1 MLIKDWYHLESNHD
15 KQNPDKALVMMNRMN
30 RIQDVDGFCPSTHSQ
45 PSNALLKSGSNFF
58 SRCNFRPLCL
68 RGGSGVAA
76 CRNVEVHCINMRK
89 QPHVFTHRQIDV
101 LEFQTCMAGVLHFRC
116 ETYLPG
122 QLCHGLILT
131 QAKISHKQQVL
142 KYLARVRPLIASNIV
157 KDQKKR
163 LEPWSQI
170 NLKPHST
177 SKQWK
182 DARSFNTI

>member
-1 MLIKDWYHLESNHD
+1 
-15 KQNPDKALVMMNRMN
+15 MMNRMN

-76 CRNVEVHCINMRK
+76 CRNVEVHCINIYIYTYESNRTFLSIARLMCWSFKRVW
-89 QPHVFTHRQIDV
+89 QEYCTS
-101 LEFQTCMAGVLHFRC
+101 MHFRC

-122 QLCHGLILT
+122 QLCHGSILT

-157 KDQKKR
+157 KDQKKC
-163 LEPWSQI
+163 LEP
-170 NLKPHST
+170 
-177 SKQWK
+177 
-182 DARSFNTI
+182 

>member
-1 MLIKDWYHLESNHD
+1 MINKIPTKHLWWWTGWIESRMLMDFVHQLTPSHQTPCWS
-15 KQNPDKALVMMNRMN
+15 PDPTSSVAA
-30 RIQDVDGFCPSTHSQ
+30 ISDPS
-45 PSNALLKSGSNFF
+45 A
-58 SRCNFRPLCL
+58 L

-157 KDQKKR
+157 KDQK
-163 LEPWSQI
+163 
-170 NLKPHST
+170 NV
-177 SKQWK
+177 
-182 DARSFNTI
+182 

>member
-45 PSNALLKSGSNFF
+45 PLNALLKSGSNFF

-116 ETYLPG
+116 ETSPGTTLPRLDFDAS
-122 QLCHGLILT
+122 QDLT
-131 QAKISHKQQVL
+131 QATSTEVPCKS
-142 KYLARVRPLIASNIV
+142 ASSN
-157 KDQKKR
+157 R
-163 LEPWSQI
+163 L
-170 NLKPHST
+170 
-177 SKQWK
+177 
-182 DARSFNTI
+182 